1 MANPQS
7 PKYYKVAM
15 LLFPGADI
23 LDFCGP
29 AELLTHVSHSDD
41 YTQPDKAFNISYI
54 AGSEIIPAA
63 SQLRVLRDHSLEQAR
78 ADLNTYDILII
89 PGGMPDAIM
98 SMIDPPSAELA
109 LIRDFIAQP
118 RRAPGQQARVVFS
131 VCTGALLLG
140 AAGAFEGKMAT
151 THHLCVDTLKQICG
165 EHTEVL
171 QRRYVDAGELGNGT
185 RVLSAGGISSGLDAT
200 CYLIESLL
208 GLEKVKQATDMA
220 EYERRVVEAR

>member
-1 MANPQS
+1 MASPQS

-15 LLFPGADI
+15 LLFSGADI

-41 YTQPDKAFNISYI
+41 YTQPDQAFSISYI
-54 AGSEIIPAA
+54 AGSEIVPAA
-63 SQLRVLRDHSLEQAR
+63 SQLRVVRDRSLEQAR
-78 ADLNTYDILII
+78 ADLDAYDIFII
-89 PGGMPDAIM
+89 PGAMPDAIM
-98 SMIDPPSAELA
+98 SMINPPSPELA
-109 LIRDFIAQP
+109 FIRDFIAQP
-118 RRAPGQQARVVFS
+118 RRLPGQQARIVFS

-140 AAGAFEGKMAT
+140 AAGAFEGKTAT
-151 THHLCVDTLKQICG
+151 THHLCVDMLKQICG

-171 QRRYVDAGELGNGT
+171 QRRYVDGGELKNGT

-208 GLEKVKQATDMA
+208 GVEKMKQATNMA
-220 EYERRVVEAR
+220 EYERRVVEA